1 MLDGVILCGERI
13 VIPAEL
19 RQQVLSILHSAHQG
33 VSGMMLR
40 ACSAVYWPKLYE
52 DIKKI
57 RECCRTCNS
66 IAPSQSNMPPV
77 TPDVPCYPFQHVS
90 TDYFQLHNQHF
101 CVIVDRYSGWFHI
114 YNGKGGAPWLVSNF
128 TKLFQDVGITEKV
141 SSDGGPQ
148 YISEEF
154 RKCMKKFGVHNRL
167 PSVGFPHGNCRAE
180 VAVKTA
186 KRLLRSHINDVGSL
200 DTVAVTKALLQH
212 RNTPDRD
219 IGMSLFGPKI

>member
-1 MLDGVILCGERI
+1 MIRTSKTLLPPDLQQFWTVRGNLKVLDGVILCGERI

-33 VSGMMLR
+33 VSAMMLR
-40 ACSAVYWPKLYE
+40 ACSAVYWPKLNE

-57 RECCRTCNS
+57 RDCCRTCNS

-114 YNGKGGAPWLVSNF
+114 YNGKGGAPYSQNHS
-128 TKLFQDVGITEKV
+128 K
-141 SSDGGPQ
+141 
-148 YISEEF
+148 
-154 RKCMKKFGVHNRL
+154 M
-167 PSVGFPHGNCRAE
+167 
-180 VAVKTA
+180 
-186 KRLLRSHINDVGSL
+186 
-200 DTVAVTKALLQH
+200 
-212 RNTPDRD
+212 
-219 IGMSLFGPKI
+219 